1 MNPIQDWATLS
12 VIAGA
17 VVGGLLLF
25 ERRLARLE
33 ARVELILRRLDWR
46 NHE

>member
-1 MNPIQDWATLS
+1 MSIMQDWAAMS
-12 VIAGA
+12 VIVGA

-46 NHE
+46 EER